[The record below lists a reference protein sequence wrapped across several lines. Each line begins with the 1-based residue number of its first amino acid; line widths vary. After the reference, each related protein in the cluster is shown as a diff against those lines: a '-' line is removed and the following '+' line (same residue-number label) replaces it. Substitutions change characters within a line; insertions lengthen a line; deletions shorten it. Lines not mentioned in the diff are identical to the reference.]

1 MKNKFSFL
9 VLIMMLVG
17 FNAISTTSIFAQ
29 ATPELC
35 TPIYDKY
42 IANRKGP
49 ELDKFKVAVATAK
62 EYLEKCKDLPE
73 NEAVNTYVT
82 KDIPKLE
89 VKISDL
95 EYDLN
100 VFKPFDASVKAKDWA
115 KSFSLGKQIIAK
127 SPDDVDVPLILA
139 SIGFDNAIAVPP
151 VDTFNAETI
160 NMAKLALQK
169 MEQGKGSGTGKFGAY
184 AYTYQTKDCADG
196 KTNATGWMNYTIGY
210 IMFNRM
216 SQKKDGLPFLYKATQ
231 FGCETKNDWGIYRA
245 IGSWYVEETAAM
257 EKTRQEKI
265 KANADQENEET
276 KAMYA
281 LQKGY
286 TERAIDAY
294 SRAYKIALAA
304 PMGKGK
310 KDSEGYYNRL
320 KSLYTF
326 RFDGT
331 NPTGLDQFIADQVAK
346 PFPNPTTPVTPIVEA
361 PPATGTNSTMTTMT
375 NDAPATATDTRP
387 RTAPTTGA
395 KPTTSAKP
403 TTAPTTAAATTTAP
417 AKKAPAKKPAP
428 KKKGTR

>member
-1 MKNKFSFL
+1 MKNTLSFL
-9 VLIMMLVG
+9 VLVMMLVG

-29 ATPELC
+29 ATAEEC

-49 ELDKFKVAVATAK
+49 ELEKFKLAVTTAK
-62 EYLEKCKDLPE
+62 EYLEKCSTLPD

-89 VKISDL
+89 VKIADL
-95 EYDLN
+95 EFDLN
-100 VFKPFDASVKAKDWA
+100 VFKPFNASVPAKDWA
-115 KSFSLGKQIIAK
+115 KAFNLGKKIIDK
-127 SPDDVDVPLILA
+127 NPEDVDVPLILA
-139 SIGFDNAIAVPP
+139 SIGFDNAFANPP

-169 MEQGKGSGTGKFGAY
+169 MEQGKPSGTSNFGAF
-184 AYTYQTKDCADG
+184 AYVYKTKDCADG

-216 SQKKDGLPFLYKATQ
+216 NQKKDGLSYLYKATQ

-245 IGSWYVEETAAM
+245 IGSWYVDETAAM

-265 KANADQENEET
+265 TAAAGQETDET

-281 LQKGY
+281 LQKGF

-294 SRAYKIALAA
+294 SRAYKIAAAA
-304 PMGKGK
+304 PNGKGK
-310 KDSEGYYNRL
+310 KDSDGYYNRL

-331 NPTGLDQFIADQVAK
+331 NPTGLDKFIADQVAK
-346 PFPNPTTPVTPIVEA
+346 PFPNPATPVTPVVEVA
-361 PPATGTNSTMTTMT
+361 PATGTNSSMPTMNTT
-375 NDAPATATDTRP
+375 DAPSMTDTRP
-387 RTAPTTGA
+387 RTAPTTTTAA
-395 KPTTSAKP
+395 KTTTTTTS
-403 TTAPTTAAATTTAP
+403 TAATTTAP